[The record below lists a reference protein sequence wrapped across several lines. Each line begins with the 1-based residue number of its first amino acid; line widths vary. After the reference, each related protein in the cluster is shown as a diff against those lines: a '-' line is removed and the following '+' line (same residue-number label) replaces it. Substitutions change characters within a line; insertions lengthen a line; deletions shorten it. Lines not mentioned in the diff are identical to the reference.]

1 MKNSNTL
8 QSRYTV
14 YISTWPEVS
23 AVMVLAGVCWVA
35 LQNTVLCS
43 GNGVKQHRLAGCHVV
58 KLDCYMQFTD
68 INFVDRLVLKFTWDA
83 FLLLNWWNYTGLKL
97 ARCHCFKMWS
107 TKSDNREQP
116 GSETANKLWLFVV
129 HCSFSHQEEQ
139 RKVTLLT
146 DVTNLQAHAG
156 LLTRLNTLN
165 IDIIMYESMLRS
177 NVERSYQP

>member
-1 MKNSNTL
+1 MIEQTWYSQKHRPKLEHSGKNKDEKQQHTSE
-8 QSRYTV
+8 QIYI

-129 HCSFSHQEEQ
+129 QTVRSHT
-139 RKVTLLT
+139 RKNKEKWLYS
-146 DVTNLQAHAG
+146 Q
-156 LLTRLNTLN
+156 
-165 IDIIMYESMLRS
+165 M
-177 NVERSYQP
+177 